1 MQLNIHDLTLKRV
14 GFINN
19 DVPNALHYYDD
30 NWHRYLAEGTSTFDF
45 SVNKVNPAYSLITL
59 ESYISFTYN
68 DEDYL
73 FNIVNI
79 QQDHSTMQIQCEN
92 LNLELISEE
101 VGAYSNT
108 KRHSIVWYLRNA
120 AKITD
125 NVLEIGNNPF
135 SEVDEDKTNPILTF
149 DSTETKLARI
159 ISICNSFKAE
169 FQFRTQL
176 KDDGTLQSITLDL
189 YKSGGVGQVRKD
201 VTLFYGKNVAG
212 ITSTGDRTSTF
223 FNATT
228 VTDSNKKYDWLSV
241 EGNYINSEG
250 KLEFYKKAGENTAY
264 AILSRDMFPSQ
275 LKSASADRYTRKD
288 LSIEASSAD
297 SLWDYAVSQ
306 FKLYA
311 YPQMT
316 YDVVVSVNAVT
327 RALGNNK
334 VLDIGD
340 TVTIQDSTF
349 DKSDGGLI
357 LSARVS
363 EQEISFTNPANNK
376 ITFSNFVRLKSQ
388 ISADLLSR
396 MKDIVNESTPY
407 RAELETTNG
416 VQFKNSA
423 GSTTLT
429 ARIYKGTDVNETIAD
444 VYEWFKDG
452 VSVGVNQEITVNA
465 DDIEDKAV
473 YAYQASLDQKVVARQ
488 EVTITDVSDGLDG
501 RSVVSVEQK
510 YQTTATQDK
519 PSDSWE
525 SDNWQADIPTMSKTA
540 KYLWQI
546 NHTTYSEAP
555 LSSDSTILIGTFGED
570 GANGKDGN
578 DAWSLQVTNQSVV
591 LPANAQG
598 GVQSYANSGISF
610 SILTGSNTLMK
621 PVTSSDSLSDNEF
634 SVVVKTAN
642 NITAGMEAVD
652 TENNVVT
659 FSNASEMDATPWASA
674 SITWKISVK
683 TNGQLSELER
693 TQYFTKS
700 QQGITGNPGADSHSY
715 YMYSP
720 NEDGSDMT
728 GLPNFDTKYIG
739 VLATTDPVAPSDPK
753 LYTWSKYV
761 GEDFKILTSATE
773 PTSKVTGQIWQYTG
787 TGAIEVDGVTIQPN
801 TQYIWNG
808 TKWEV
813 YTIYST
819 NLVIQNAFITSAM
832 IKSITADKL
841 DVDDLSAI
849 STTLTNGKFI
859 SNWSSDNASGTTTI
873 EKNHFIINS
882 ANASLNT
889 ENTIALDN
897 EQGMMMTYTNKTNK
911 QTVSAGVNFQG
922 LFVTDSTGPY
932 AKVTPTG
939 VVTSVDVPW
948 TSIGTYA
955 DYKRDGNVVTIRV
968 VDAVTTTAGN
978 ITLGRIPSKDGP
990 VEAVMG
996 PAIAW
1001 SSANTN
1007 DKHLQINEASGG
1019 AIVTILNAVA
1029 NQKYKFQFSYQI

>member
-1 MQLNIHDLTLKRV
+1 MQLNIHDSTLKKV
-14 GFINN
+14 GYINN
-19 DVPNALHYYDD
+19 DVPGALHYFDD

-59 ESYISFTYN
+59 QSYISFSYDN
-68 DEDYL
+68 EDYL
-73 FNIVNI
+73 FNIINL

-135 SEVDEDKTNPILTF
+135 SEVDEDTGNPILTF
-149 DSTETKLARI
+149 DRTETKLGRI

-228 VTDSNKKYDWLSV
+228 VTDSNKKYNWKAI
-241 EGNYINSEG
+241 EGKYYNSDG
-250 KLEFYKKAGENTAY
+250 KLEFFKNAGENTAY

-275 LKSASADRYTRKD
+275 LKTSSADHYTRKD

-396 MKDIVNESTPY
+396 MKDIVNENTPY

-429 ARIYKGTDVNETIAD
+429 ARIYKGTDVSETIAD

-452 VSVGVNQEITVNA
+452 ESVGVNQEITVNA

-555 LSSDSTILIGTFGED
+555 LSSDSTILISTFGED
-570 GANGKDGN
+570 GEKGKDGN

-621 PVTSSDSLSDNEF
+621 PVSSSDPLGDNEF

-652 TENNVVT
+652 TENNVVS

-739 VLATTDPVAPSDPK
+739 ILATTDPVAPSDPK
-753 LYTWSKYV
+753 IYTWSKYV

-773 PTSKVTGQIWQYTG
+773 PASKVTGQIWQYTG
-787 TGAIEVDGVTIQPN
+787 SQAIVVGDATIQPN
-801 TQYIWNG
+801 AQYIWNG
-808 TKWEV
+808 TKWEL

-859 SNWSSDNASGTTTI
+859 SNWGSDNASGTTTI

-1019 AIVTILNAVA
+1019 AVVTILNAVA

>member
-1 MQLNIHDLTLKRV
+1 MQLNIHDSTLKKV
-14 GFINN
+14 GYINN

-101 VGAYSNT
+101 VGTYSNT

-159 ISICNSFKAE
+159 ISICNSFNAE
-169 FQFRTQL
+169 FRFKTEL

-212 ITSTGDRTSTF
+212 ITSIGDRTSTF

-275 LKSASADRYTRKD
+275 LNSASADRYTRKD

-396 MKDIVNESTPY
+396 MKDIVDENTPY

-423 GSTTLT
+423 GTTTLT
-429 ARIYKGTDVNETIAD
+429 ARIYKGSDISETIAD
-444 VYEWFKDG
+444 SYSWSKDG
-452 VSVGVNQEITVNA
+452 NEVANAQSITIDGSSIIDKSVFVFTAKINDNIV
-465 DDIEDKAV
+465 
-473 YAYQASLDQKVVARQ
+473 ASQS
-488 EVTITDVSDGLDG
+488 VTITNVNDGAQGTPGKPGSDGKTPYFHTAWAYSADG
-501 RSVVSVEQK
+501 TNGFTTVYPNLNLIDGTKDFSGTWTNSSSWVTDGTYKGLTVKKRTGQWEGIYKTFTAPKDGTYTFSAYIKSSGNTANVYRYGGVNGQDPGTLIGNNFDWTRDNVTLNLKANDRVWFKYEISGLGADSILWTAGHKWEQGS
-510 YQTTATQDK
+510 TATLYMPSSSEAITADRPSHTGQYTDFTQANSTN
-519 PSDSWE
+519 PSDYTW
-525 SDNWQADIPTMSKTA
+525 
-540 KYLWQI
+540 
-546 NHTTYSEAP
+546 
-555 LSSDSTILIGTFGED
+555 ILIRGND
-570 GANGKDGN
+570 GKDGQDGKSGDPGKIVSDTEPTTRFKGLTWKYSGAN
-578 DAWSLQVTNQSVV
+578 DITASDGTNILAGTEYYWNGTVWALYEINAHNINGNNLKITDGEFISKTTNGPVTTSTEIKYNHIAISKADGTVNTRNDIALDSEQGLAQKFTNIGTGFYRTAGINYQGPFTSDSNGNYAQLTPQGTKLSTDVPWTTLAATGGFHDGSIQFSVQNGV
-591 LPANAQG
+591 AYFSVSNLITPVMTSNKWYQCAQLP
-598 GVQSYANSGISF
+598 
-610 SILTGSNTLMK
+610 TGSSAIPSVNR
-621 PVTSSDSLSDNEF
+621 VT
-634 SVVVKTAN
+634 TA
-642 NITAGMEAVD
+642 
-652 TENNVVT
+652 
-659 FSNASEMDATPWASA
+659 FSNASVWGFYVATTGGLYFKSF
-674 SITWKISVK
+674 
-683 TNGQLSELER
+683 TNVTVTNNS
-693 TQYFTKS
+693 T
-700 QQGITGNPGADSHSY
+700 N
-715 YMYSP
+715 
-720 NEDGSDMT
+720 
-728 GLPNFDTKYIG
+728 
-739 VLATTDPVAPSDPK
+739 VLA
-753 LYTWSKYV
+753 
-761 GEDFKILTSATE
+761 
-773 PTSKVTGQIWQYTG
+773 
-787 TGAIEVDGVTIQPN
+787 
-801 TQYIWNG
+801 
-808 TKWEV
+808 
-813 YTIYST
+813 
-819 NLVIQNAFITSAM
+819 AF
-832 IKSITADKL
+832 
-841 DVDDLSAI
+841 
-849 STTLTNGKFI
+849 
-859 SNWSSDNASGTTTI
+859 
-873 EKNHFIINS
+873 
-882 ANASLNT
+882 
-889 ENTIALDN
+889 
-897 EQGMMMTYTNKTNK
+897 
-911 QTVSAGVNFQG
+911 
-922 LFVTDSTGPY
+922 P
-932 AKVTPTG
+932 
-939 VVTSVDVPW
+939 
-948 TSIGTYA
+948 IG
-955 DYKRDGNVVTIRV
+955 
-968 VDAVTTTAGN
+968 
-978 ITLGRIPSKDGP
+978 
-990 VEAVMG
+990 
-996 PAIAW
+996 
-1001 SSANTN
+1001 
-1007 DKHLQINEASGG
+1007 
-1019 AIVTILNAVA
+1019 
-1029 NQKYKFQFSYQI
+1029 

>member
-1 MQLNIHDLTLKRV
+1 M
-14 GFINN
+14 
-19 DVPNALHYYDD
+19 
-30 NWHRYLAEGTSTFDF
+30 
-45 SVNKVNPAYSLITL
+45 
-59 ESYISFTYN
+59 
-68 DEDYL
+68 
-73 FNIVNI
+73 
-79 QQDHSTMQIQCEN
+79 
-92 LNLELISEE
+92 
-101 VGAYSNT
+101 
-108 KRHSIVWYLRNA
+108 
-120 AKITD
+120 
-125 NVLEIGNNPF
+125 
-135 SEVDEDKTNPILTF
+135 
-149 DSTETKLARI
+149 
-159 ISICNSFKAE
+159 
-169 FQFRTQL
+169 
-176 KDDGTLQSITLDL
+176 
-189 YKSGGVGQVRKD
+189 
-201 VTLFYGKNVAG
+201 AG